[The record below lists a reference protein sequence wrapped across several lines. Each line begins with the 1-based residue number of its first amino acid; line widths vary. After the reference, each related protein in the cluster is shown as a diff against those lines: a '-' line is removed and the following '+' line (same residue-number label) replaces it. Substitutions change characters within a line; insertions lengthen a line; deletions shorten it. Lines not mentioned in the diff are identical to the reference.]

1 MVDSHQHEQ
10 PSTRPSLSDSHLP
23 TFGGLPPIPDSLR
36 LVAITDDLRDGIDG
50 LRARAAAAV
59 RGGTTMIQLRLKD
72 LDPRDLLV
80 AARALVSL
88 PVPVIVND
96 RADVALAAGA
106 AGAHIGVGDIPAQAL
121 RRVVPPGFII
131 GVSVGTDAEVAS
143 STGADYVGIGP
154 VFPTTARAD
163 VGVAVGLSELTR
175 LAQLAGLPAV
185 AIGGINASNYREAL
199 GAGARGVA
207 VIRAIFA
214 ATDPERAARELSS
227 AT

>member
-10 PSTRPSLSDSHLP
+10 PSTSPSLSDSR
-23 TFGGLPPIPDSLR
+23 FPIPDSLR

-131 GVSVGTDAEVAS
+131 GVSVGTDGDVAS

-163 VGVAVGLSELTR
+163 VAVGLSELTR